1 MFVLGEILWLE
12 PPGLGV
18 AGKDLLLMLGW
29 RDRVGILFKYQSL
42 CRGVL
47 RVVLYMLKWPLV

>member
-42 CRGVL
+42 CREVEQS
-47 RVVLYMLKWPLV
+47 